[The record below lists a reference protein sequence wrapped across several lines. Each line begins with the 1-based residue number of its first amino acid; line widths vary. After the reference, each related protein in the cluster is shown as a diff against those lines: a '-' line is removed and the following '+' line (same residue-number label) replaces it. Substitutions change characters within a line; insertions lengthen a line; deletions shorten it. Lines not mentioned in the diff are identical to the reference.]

1 MTIQSGF
8 CNRNIS
14 VVCPQFNI
22 FSHFLFPFISALK
35 EVKKMVNC
43 LKISSVSPP
52 FCEIFFEE
60 GWKSMLSL
68 PPFLTLWILMEFA
81 GSSDE
86 NILIIKVRTK
96 REKRPRTWGKGF
108 ESLTIKMCTWDYKP
122 LRLVL
127 RCWCLTSMN
136 HEVVSGDG
144 RETFVTMIEGSLE
157 FDLILLQLWSK
168 IALSSRWHPSFK
180 SRQVI
185 LYFVSLCSH
194 IGYKAFKNVPASG
207 LSCSYNNL
215 RRILFSE
222 VEVDFPS
229 HSSQPS
235 LAFLLS
241 KLVVHSM

>member
-1 MTIQSGF
+1 
-8 CNRNIS
+8 
-14 VVCPQFNI
+14 
-22 FSHFLFPFISALK
+22 
-35 EVKKMVNC
+35 
-43 LKISSVSPP
+43 
-52 FCEIFFEE
+52 
-60 GWKSMLSL
+60 MLSL

-108 ESLTIKMCTWDYKP
+108 ESLRMKMCTWDYKP

-180 SRQVI
+180 SRQAI
-185 LYFVSLCSH
+185 LYFISLCSH
-194 IGYKAFKNVPASG
+194 IRHKALKNVPASG
-207 LSCSYNNL
+207 LSCSYDNL
-215 RRILFSE
+215 RWILFSE

>member
-14 VVCPQFNI
+14 VICPQFNI
-22 FSHFLFPFISALK
+22 FTHFLFPFISALK

-52 FCEIFFEE
+52 FCKIFFEE

-81 GSSDE
+81 GSSEE

-96 REKRPRTWGKGF
+96 REKRPRTWGMGF
-108 ESLTIKMCTWDYKP
+108 ESLTIQMCTWDDKP

-144 RETFVTMIEGSLE
+144 HETFLTMIEGSY
-157 FDLILLQLWSK
+157 FSRILLSCKLNFGSK
-168 IALSSRWHPSFK
+168 CTLKLAAFAPYRVRPHLIT
-180 SRQVI
+180 
-185 LYFVSLCSH
+185 CSPPH
-194 IGYKAFKNVPASG
+194 FSTPAS
-207 LSCSYNNL
+207 
-215 RRILFSE
+215 RVR
-222 VEVDFPS
+222 P
-229 HSSQPS
+229 
-235 LAFLLS
+235 
-241 KLVVHSM
+241 